1 MIKIFSRQ
9 PPNTNHSKKKPQKS
23 VKTFGVDSRNQKYS
37 FFGISLRLLLRVWAI
52 LALLLGILLSVLALL

>member
-9 PPNTNHSKKKPQKS
+9 SPNTNHSKNQPQKS

-37 FFGISLRLLLRVWAI
+37 V
-52 LALLLGILLSVLALL
+52 LGIT